1 MKFQCYLRY
10 YQRNKIKE
18 ASSKEIQ
25 SEEYLLQSA
34 NYIEESI
41 CLQEVKL
48 PLSQKLWSE
57 SNNIKHQIVNESA
70 KDITM
75 ENIKSSID

>member
-1 MKFQCYLRY
+1 M
-10 YQRNKIKE
+10 KE
-18 ASSKEIQ
+18 ASNKGIQ
-25 SEEYLLQSA
+25 SEECFLQSA
-34 NYIEESI
+34 NYIEENI
-41 CLQEVKL
+41 CLQQVKL

-57 SNNIKHQIVNESA
+57 SNDFKNQIVNECA